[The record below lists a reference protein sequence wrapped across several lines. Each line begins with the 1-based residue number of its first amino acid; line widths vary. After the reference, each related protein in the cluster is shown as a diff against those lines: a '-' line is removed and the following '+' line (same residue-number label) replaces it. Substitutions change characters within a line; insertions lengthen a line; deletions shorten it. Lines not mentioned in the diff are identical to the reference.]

1 MATLEM
7 GLIEIEQNNHDEAK
21 KWLDHAEKDF
31 AGYTAENFVHL
42 KVYAAI
48 RMMGYKTDKE
58 MANKEKCK
66 LSTKMKLVVPVKFR
80 FFLFFNVDLFS
91 MLQFF
96 F

>member
-66 LSTKMKLVVPVKFR
+66 LTTKKLELVVPVKFR
-80 FFLFFNVDLFS
+80 FCFQCCN
-91 MLQFF
+91 FF